1 MRFVGRYQA
10 KESKPR
16 KSTTYIRRRTNSGLD
31 GLSGRN
37 RILDV
42 FLLIIYQQNRRYN
55 QLPGLRAP
63 SHWRIVV
70 ETYGRR
76 RAASRRLPRDS
87 LLRPR
92 HSYTLTLH
100 ARWQI
105 IHWADFLARKADHLF
120 RQPLSVCRL
129 VFRSGN
135 RFFFLSLSQSLY
147 FCLSLSL
154 F

>member
-1 MRFVGRYQA
+1 MSYRDLRSFSLVLGIFCDSILTNLCSGVRMRFVGRYHA

-63 SHWRIVV
+63 SHWRIV

-87 LLRPR
+87 LLRPL

-100 ARWQI
+100 AR
-105 IHWADFLARKADHLF
+105 
-120 RQPLSVCRL
+120 
-129 VFRSGN
+129 
-135 RFFFLSLSQSLY
+135 
-147 FCLSLSL
+147 
-154 F
+154 